1 MEQIVVPQFLD
12 VEDTVIGKITIRQFV
27 EMLVGGLLVFIFYRA
42 FRFPVF
48 VVLATITIGITGVI
62 AFVRINGQPFH
73 YFMLNF
79 VATLSN
85 PNLKVWRRKVTTGD
99 IKKSLASEEPIKITS
114 TTAPVRTV
122 SASRLSELAL
132 IVDTGGL
139 YHGENINDKD
149 KTYGRN

>member
-27 EMLVGGLLVFIFYRA
+27 EMLVGGLLVFLFYRA

-48 VVLATITIGITGVI
+48 LVLATITVGITAVI
-62 AFVRINGQPFH
+62 AFVRVNGQPFH
-73 YFMLNF
+73 FFMLNF
-79 VATLSN
+79 IATLTN
-85 PNLKVWRRKVTTGD
+85 PNLKVWRRKVSTAD
-99 IKKSLASEEPIKITS
+99 VKKSLSGEEPIKIVS

-139 YHGENINDKD
+139 YHGESTNDKP
-149 KTYGRN
+149 TYGRS